1 MNFHPSNMTILV
13 YARSTFLGLKGENNI
28 LAKIVLQSRE
38 KPHILLY
45 ARITLLD
52 ENYLSKINQELSE
65 FWTTRITARKVI
77 LVGKRRESLT
87 LIHENCNFFLSDRRE
102 LTCSPL
108 EICISNSWRELS
120 NKYIFPTEI
129 RIRALCWWWDN
140 DIWPLCQKSSFFSLA
155 LQLGWMIKLGKWLF
169 WWLVQPE
176 NCYFSPCRDWPC
188 CGSTYLK
195 LFEKSEKGS
204 FASLWLE
211 LKLISSTKSILARWR
226 LEVGPE
232 RQKIAE
238 HWLELKF
245 NLFIKLFCQSVNMY
259 IDHQC
264 KCCN

>member
-1 MNFHPSNMTILV
+1 MTILV

-52 ENYLSKINQELSE
+52 ENSFSKINQELSE

-120 NKYIFPTEI
+120 IKYTFPTEI

-169 WWLVQPE
+169 WWLVRKFWFFTLLRLTVLRFYIFETFWKIRKGKFCFIVAWIEINFLNEIHFGSMEIRSRPWETE
-176 NCYFSPCRDWPC
+176 NRQ
-188 CGSTYLK
+188 TLIK
-195 LFEKSEKGS
+195 IKIKSHVS
-204 FASLWLE
+204 SYFASQS
-211 LKLISSTKSILARWR
+211 ICTSTTNA
-226 LEVGPE
+226 
-232 RQKIAE
+232 
-238 HWLELKF
+238 
-245 NLFIKLFCQSVNMY
+245 SVAT
-259 IDHQC
+259 
-264 KCCN
+264 KT